1 MEVKEVIEVKEV
13 KDDSLAADFKTSENK
28 SEDKCNVSNFERS
41 DNFDNSDNFFTPQI
55 IKRLINGV

>member
-28 SEDKCNVSNFERS
+28 SEDKCNVSNSERS
-41 DNFDNSDNFFTPQI
+41 DNFDNSDNFKKTSDNFSNF
-55 IKRLINGV
+55 L